1 MAGEWWTFGDK
12 CYYWLTS
19 DKTWDRAEKYCND
32 VNENLVA
39 VNSQEEQ
46 TFLDGLQV
54 AYGTAAY
61 WIGFTDKVIGT
72 TSYHVELSLVKLTS
86 HK

>member
-1 MAGEWWTFGDK
+1 MNG
-12 CYYWLTS
+12 
-19 DKTWDRAEKYCND
+19 
-32 VNENLVA
+32 NLVA

-54 AYGTAAY
+54 AYGTAY

-72 TSYHVELSLVKLTS
+72 TSYHVE
-86 HK
+86 